1 MPAPRTL
8 VLGRMPADA
17 TPETHL
23 AAGPWCFVGRE
34 DLFPD
39 WEDRYAFGPEP
50 LATPQ
55 ALETAV
61 RQVRTLAAESV
72 PDVAAALCPHADAL
86 PRAYWDMALGSWL
99 IMAAQQIVERS
110 LRLTAL
116 IAQWGH
122 MPLRVPL
129 LPEDCAFSF
138 ATEQDFV
145 LYGAL
150 GHDYNHWLF
159 SRLLE
164 PIRPAAWD
172 REYLPAVRAAYGDE
186 KPADGSAG
194 PRRAL
199 REAARRLLLRLPF
212 PRIKGFSLRQ
222 SLAFSLALRRNRTV
236 IDRSRPLTDYAGAR
250 PALPCPP
257 LPLLLASLPQSLR
270 RARHPARLTPASA
283 PRTRVAHISAYEDTA
298 YRLRLARWR
307 GKGHKLVFIQHGG
320 NYGHVRTDTMAPL
333 TEYRQHAFI
342 TWGWTSQSSL
352 QGNFLPLPHGQL
364 ARLRNAHKDDSG
376 LLLYVG
382 TEMPVFPYR
391 MDCRPTPRQ
400 YVQYRDDKQWFF
412 EALPRHIHRRCL
424 YRPYFP
430 VPGTLDDAPWLLPR
444 FPDVR
449 LCVGPLD
456 PHMLSCRLLVL
467 DHHGTTLELAM
478 AANVP
483 MVLFWDRAVWGVC
496 PETEAAL
503 DELAAADIWHPT
515 AESAAMHLRRIWDD
529 VPAWWNSAPVQQ
541 ARARWCARYALT
553 VDGPIEPAWI
563 NTLETL

>member
-8 VLGRMPADA
+8 VLGRMPEDA

-34 DLFPD
+34 ELFPD
-39 WEDRYAFGPEP
+39 WEERYTFGPEP
-50 LATPQ
+50 LATPE
-55 ALETAV
+55 ALEAAA
-61 RQVRTLAAESV
+61 RQAQTLAVESV
-72 PDVAAALCPHADAL
+72 PDVAAALCPHAAAL

-99 IMAAQQIVERS
+99 IMATQQVVERA

-116 IAQWGH
+116 VAQWGRE
-122 MPLRVPL
+122 PLCVPL

-145 LYGAL
+145 LSGAL

-164 PIRPAAWD
+164 PILPAAWS
-172 REYLPAVRAAYGDE
+172 REYLPAVRAAYAAAP
-186 KPADGSAG
+186 PADGKARL
-194 PRRAL
+194 RRIV
-199 REAARRLLLRLPF
+199 RDAARLLLLSLPF

-222 SLAFSLALRRNRTV
+222 SLTFSLALLRNRTPV
-236 IDRSRPLTDYAGAR
+236 DHSRPLADYGSLR
-250 PALPCPP
+250 PELPCPALP
-257 LPLLLASLPQSLR
+257 LILASLPESLR
-270 RARHPARLTPASA
+270 QARHPARLRPASA
-283 PRTRVAHISAYEDTA
+283 PRTRVAHISACEDTA

-307 GKGHKLVFIQHGG
+307 GKGHKLIFIQHGG
-320 NYGHVRTDTMAPL
+320 NYGHIRTDSIVPV
-333 TEYRQHAFI
+333 TEYCQHAFI
-342 TWGWTSQSSL
+342 TWGWTSQSPL
-352 QGNFLPLPHGQL
+352 RGNFLPLPHGQL
-364 ARLRNAHKDDSG
+364 ARLRNAHKDASG

-391 MDCRPTPRQ
+391 MDSRLTPRQ

-412 EALPRHIHRRCL
+412 EALPRRIHRQCL

-483 MVLFWDRAVWGVC
+483 MVLFWNRAGWGLC
-496 PETEAAL
+496 PETETAL
-503 DELAAADIWHPT
+503 DALAAADIWHPT

-529 VPAWWNSAPVQQ
+529 VPAWWNSAPVQK
-541 ARARWCARYALT
+541 ARADWCAQYALT
-553 VDGPIEPAWI
+553 VDGPVEPLWI
-563 NTLETL
+563 NTLKTL